1 MSVRRDPLVS
11 LQDVAKA
18 AGHIADHISGLD
30 EETFLADLKTRQAVE
45 RCFINIG
52 EGLNRLERA
61 APELAA
67 RIPDLRNAV
76 GFRNILAHDYDDVE
90 LETIW
95 DAALHNA
102 PILKRTVESLIS
114 ELEKAAAAAGK
125 NR

>member
-18 AGHIADHISGLD
+18 AGYIADHINGPD

-52 EGLNRLERA
+52 EGFNRLE
-61 APELAA
+61 
-67 RIPDLRNAV
+67 RNAV

-114 ELEKAAAAAGK
+114 ELEKAAAATGK